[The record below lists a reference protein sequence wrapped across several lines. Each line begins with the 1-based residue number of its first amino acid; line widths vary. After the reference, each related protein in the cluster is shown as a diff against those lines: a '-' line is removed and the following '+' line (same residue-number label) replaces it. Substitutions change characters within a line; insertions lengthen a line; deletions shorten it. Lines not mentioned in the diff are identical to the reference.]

1 MNEVDGRKLSKKE
14 KKALAF
20 RAGKGKKKSL
30 EDAQDEVPEQ
40 EDLDQAEE
48 DRTSVIKQDKKD
60 KKRKR
65 EDQDESTIKD
75 ESTTAAPSE
84 EAPKKKKRQRG
95 GMNKPKVSPG
105 ADAEGK
111 PKLVLFIGNL
121 PFKVT
126 MEQIKEHFTPCGE
139 APIVRLLTPKQSHHS
154 SNPSNQSKG
163 CAFIQ
168 FTSPLALQAALRL
181 HESDLG
187 GRKINVELTAGGGG
201 NSEQRKAKIAAKRKS
216 MGEERE
222 KVARNKRVREGKPAD
237 LSDKSALWGI
247 GRKSEAEEKKAA
259 AAASAAAGEGGAG
272 GEEDKPKTQ
281 KKEIL
286 LPDGKVK
293 KVRDRRIPKTGPDG
307 VEKERSRKAAAK
319 AAAASSGANS
329 IKLG

>member
-1 MNEVDGRKLSKKE
+1 MTEVDARKLTKKE

-20 RAGKGKKKSL
+20 RAGKGKGKKGAD
-30 EDAQDEVPEQ
+30 EAQDEVPEQ
-40 EDLDQAEE
+40 EDLNQAEE
-48 DRTSVIKQDKKD
+48 DRLPAQQPKD

-65 EDQDESTIKD
+65 DDSDSKD
-75 ESTTAAPSE
+75 EPTQDAVATE
-84 EAPKKKKRQRG
+84 QAPKKKKRQRG

-105 ADAEGK
+105 EDAEGK

-126 MEQIKEHFTPCGE
+126 LEQIQTHFTPCGE
-139 APIVRLLTPKQSHHS
+139 TPVVRLLTPKQSHHS
-154 SNPSNQSKG
+154 PNPSNQSKG

-168 FTSPLALQAALRL
+168 FTQPLALQAALRL

-237 LSDKSALWGI
+237 PADKSSLWGNL
-247 GRKSEAEEKKAA
+247 RKPAEAEGEKK
-259 AAASAAAGEGGAG
+259 GGGAG
-272 GEEDKPKTQ
+272 GGEDDKPKTQ
-281 KKEIL
+281 KKEIV
-286 LPDGKVK
+286 LPSGQVK

-307 VEKERSRKAAAK
+307 VEKERARKAQAK